1 MGLSNRLGALP
12 PMSMTNVVET
22 AARRQ
27 RAIVIS
33 GLVLVCLLA
42 WAFVLAGAGT
52 GMSIRAMSTWQFP
65 PPMNR
70 PQMAGA
76 WDAGYWATML
86 AMWWVMMVAMM
97 LPSAAPMI
105 LLFGQVYRRAQEGGK
120 PAVSTAWLAA
130 GYCLAWLGFSAV
142 ATAVQ
147 FLFEKAGLVHGMMM
161 WSLNPWLSAALLAA
175 AGLYQLTP
183 LKHAC
188 LSHCRSPFSFLLG
201 HWRPGHAGALRMGL
215 IHGAYCVGCCW
226 FLMALLFVGGIMN
239 IVWIAGLA
247 LIVLVE
253 KVAPR
258 GRAISTGLGVLCLA
272 GAVYVVATATGVL
285 A

>member
-1 MGLSNRLGALP
+1 MI
-12 PMSMTNVVET
+12 ET
-22 AARRQ
+22 VARRQ

-52 GMSIRAMSTWQFP
+52 GMNIRAMSTWQFP

-76 WDAGYWATML
+76 RDAGYWLAML
-86 AMWWVMMVAMM
+86 AMWWGMMVAMM
-97 LPSAAPMI
+97 LPGAAPLI
-105 LLFGQVYRRAQEGGK
+105 LLFGQVYRRVQSGGK
-120 PAVSTAWLAA
+120 PAVSTAWMAA
-130 GYCLAWLGFSAV
+130 GYGVAWLGFSAV
-142 ATAVQ
+142 ATGLQ
-147 FLFEKAGLVHGMMM
+147 FLLEKAGLVDGVMM

-188 LSHCRSPFSFLLG
+188 LAHCRSPFSFLLG
-201 HWRPGHAGALRMGL
+201 HWRAGHAGALRMGL
-215 IHGAYCVGCCW
+215 VHGAYCVGCCW

-239 IVWIAGLA
+239 ILWIAGLA

-253 KVAPR
+253 KLAPH
-258 GRAISTGLGVLCLA
+258 GRVISTGLGALCLT
-272 GAVYVVATATGVL
+272 GAVYIVATAAGVL
-285 A
+285 V

>member
-1 MGLSNRLGALP
+1 
-12 PMSMTNVVET
+12 MSTAGVIET
-22 AARRQ
+22 VARRQ
-27 RAIVIS
+27 RAIVIA
-33 GLVLVCLLA
+33 GLVLVSLLA
-42 WAFVLAGAGT
+42 WAFVVAGAGT

-65 PPMNR
+65 PPMDR
-70 PQMAGA
+70 PEIVGA
-76 WDAGYWATML
+76 WDAGHCVTML

-97 LPSAAPMI
+97 LPSASPMI
-105 LLFGQVYRRAQEGGK
+105 LLFGQVYRRARTDSK
-120 PAVSTAWLAA
+120 PAASIAWLAA

-188 LSHCRSPFSFLLG
+188 LSHCRSPFSFLLS
-201 HWRPGHAGALRMGL
+201 HWRSGRAGMLRMGL
-215 IHGAYCVGCCW
+215 VHGAYCIGCCW

-247 LIVLVE
+247 IIVLVE
-253 KVAPR
+253 KVTPN
-258 GRAISTGLGVLCLA
+258 GRAVSAGLGALCLA
-272 GAVYVVATATGVL
+272 GSLYIVAGATGIL
-285 A
+285 T

>member
-1 MGLSNRLGALP
+1 MLTTSLI
-12 PMSMTNVVET
+12 ET

-33 GLVLVCLLA
+33 GLVLVCLFA

-76 WDAGYWATML
+76 WDAGYWLAML

-105 LLFGQVYRRAQEGGK
+105 LLFGQVYRRTRSGGK

-130 GYCLAWLGFSAV
+130 GYCLAWLAFSAV
-142 ATAVQ
+142 ATGLQ
-147 FLFEKAGLVHGMMM
+147 FGLEKAGLVHGMMM

-188 LSHCRSPFSFLLG
+188 LRHCRSPFSFLLG
-201 HWRPGHAGALRMGL
+201 HWRAGHSGALRMGL

-226 FLMALLFVGGIMN
+226 VLMALLFVGGIMN

-253 KVAPR
+253 KVAPH
-258 GRAISTGLGVLCLA
+258 GRVMSTSLGVLCLA
-272 GAVYVVATATGVL
+272 GAVYVVATATGIL